1 MHLRNLI
8 FIEKVILQN
17 SESMT
22 SFLLVAARTQQ
33 KPHTFTGHGSF
44 WEFLRESWSRNI
56 HWIGLRENLQET
68 HGFLPSNIG
77 LSCKFSHHPILW
89 NLRFSPCLPVSSVVT
104 TIFFSSRTEGRWRF
118 TTPTSAWEMSWSS
131 WAPWDARRFDTWS
144 LGGFPDAF
152 FWGGPRFDFLDIV
165 FCCTVSIDLHFSQLS
180 DHPMYIY
187 RFTDFM
193 KIVCQVFTMSTTNQW
208 TSMQRKRYLG
218 PILGSRLAKLVH
230 ITSITVGSIEGVT
243 YSSWGF

>member
-33 KPHTFTGHGSF
+33 KTTHIHRS
-44 WEFLRESWSRNI
+44 WEILGVSWR
-56 HWIGLRENLQET
+56 
-68 HGFLPSNIG
+68 
-77 LSCKFSHHPILW
+77 ILISKSAV
-89 NLRFSPCLPVSSVVT
+89 FAMSSLFFVVT
-104 TIFFSSRTEGRWRF
+104 AIF
-118 TTPTSAWEMSWSS
+118 
-131 WAPWDARRFDTWS
+131 WARGQRDAEDLRPLLLHGKCREAVGLPGMLGDTFS

-152 FWGGPRFDFLDIV
+152 PLFFGEGWQVWFLR
-165 FCCTVSIDLHFSQLS
+165 
-180 DHPMYIY
+180 Y
-187 RFTDFM
+187 RFLLYCIHRSPLFATIWPSHVHLQIHGLHENCLSGFYNVYNQPVDFYAAQ
-193 KIVCQVFTMSTTNQW
+193 KVSWTNPGFPFTA
-208 TSMQRKRYLG
+208 K
-218 PILGSRLAKLVH
+218 LAKLVH

>member
-89 NLRFSPCLPVSSVVT
+89 NLRFSPCPPVSSVVT

-144 LGGFPDAF
+144 LGGGSQMHF
-152 FWGGPRFDFLDIV
+152 FGGVPGLIF
-165 FCCTVSIDLHFSQLS
+165 
-180 DHPMYIY
+180 
-187 RFTDFM
+187 
-193 KIVCQVFTMSTTNQW
+193 
-208 TSMQRKRYLG
+208 
-218 PILGSRLAKLVH
+218 
-230 ITSITVGSIEGVT
+230 
-243 YSSWGF
+243 

>member
-1 MHLRNLI
+1 MSSRFFSCHN
-8 FIEKVILQN
+8 
-17 SESMT
+17 
-22 SFLLVAARTQQ
+22 
-33 KPHTFTGHGSF
+33 HSF
-44 WEFLRESWSRNI
+44 WFEDRGTLKIYDPYFCMGN
-56 HWIGLRENLQET
+56 
-68 HGFLPSNIG
+68 
-77 LSCKFSHHPILW
+77 
-89 NLRFSPCLPVSSVVT
+89 VVKQLG
-104 TIFFSSRTEGRWRF
+104 SLGC
-118 TTPTSAWEMSWSS
+118 SAIWYVK
-131 WAPWDARRFDTWS
+131 
-144 LGGFPDAF
+144 LGGGFPDAF